1 MSAVGIVGGGDEV
14 QRGEKTVVDRTER
27 EREGEGEGGKVSGSG
42 TVEFQ
47 QAD

>member
-27 EREGEGEGGKVSGSG
+27 EGGRGGGGQS
-42 TVEFQ
+42 Q
-47 QAD
+47 W